1 MRRSTRLLVESL
13 ESRRLLATVSIPN
26 ANSSPGIAPVSIL
39 IDSASGVRAAEIRL
53 TYDTDILNI
62 SSDVIGQGLVWN
74 GNADTQVTANVDD
87 SAGTIV
93 LFVASA
99 NPLGNIGGS
108 LAILNFTLI
117 STAAVGDTATL
128 NLTSVILNEG
138 AIAVTPTP
146 TAGVDTIDGSLTVL
160 ASTPT
165 GNGSVTGFVFADANT
180 NSTVDAGEAISGVVV
195 TITNTATG
203 VATQTSSLSDGSYTF
218 QNLAAGNYQIQ
229 QQQPAAFF
237 EGGVNTLTVA
247 VTAGSNLTGQNFV
260 EGGLQPAAIFT
271 RLRTTLAMPVNSTLW
286 QSTIA
291 NIVQTITTA
300 TLAQLN
306 STGTLNAPALSTQ
319 STLVSLASSQ
329 SESPSESQAVAPAAL
344 QTAAVASPLVA
355 EGEYAAPLSDIE
367 AREKQRVA
375 AVERALLEL

>member
-1 MRRSTRLLVESL
+1 MRRFTRLLVESL

-62 SSDVIGQGLVWN
+62 SSDVIAQGPVWN
-74 GNADTQVTANVDD
+74 GNADTQITANVDD
-87 SAGTIV
+87 ATGTIV
-93 LFVASA
+93 LFIASA
-99 NPLGNIGGS
+99 TPLSDISGR
-108 LAILNFTLI
+108 LATLNFTLI

-138 AIAVTPTP
+138 AIAVTPAP
-146 TAGVDTIDGSLTVL
+146 TAGVDSIDGTLTVL

-165 GNGSVTGFVFADANT
+165 GNGSVTGFVYADANK
-180 NSTVDAGEAISGVVV
+180 NSTVDPGEAISGVIV
-195 TITNTATG
+195 TLTNTATG
-203 VATQTSSLSDGSYTF
+203 ITSQANSLSDGSYTF
-218 QNLAAGNYQIQ
+218 PNLDAGNYQIQ

-271 RLRTTLAMPVNSTLW
+271 RLRTTLAMPVNSTVW

-291 NIVQTITTA
+291 NIVQTVTTA
-300 TLAQLN
+300 TIAQLN
-306 STGTLNAPALSTQ
+306 STGTLNAPAISTQ

-329 SESPSESQAVAPAAL
+329 SESPVVSPAVM
-344 QTAAVASPLVA
+344 QTATIASPLVA

-375 AVERALLEL
+375 AVERALLDL